1 MAELFLL
8 LLLGLRWQEAWLLDG
23 AGNDDNDMERFIV
36 GRMGASALS
45 ESSRDRFAG

>member
-8 LLLGLRWQEAWLLDG
+8 LLLGLRWQAWLLEG

-36 GRMGASALS
+36 GRMGANALS